1 MILKGSDTVEVTV
14 SDNSDIIQKFKE
26 NNIPSVNSTSSDI
39 TLCNQTSIETKN
51 NFLGENINNLYENII
66 NNFIFFFKPL
76 LEPVMVSYP
85 NQQLAEQIY
94 VISIMLLIISLTIT
108 FFFLI
113 LLFNLLIVNYGEQ
126 ISNKINYKFITWY
139 IKLQTKFIKIE
150 IFILSMI
157 ILYFMSYLIMG
168 LHFIATHPIIF
179 K

>member
-14 SDNSDIIQKFKE
+14 PDNSDIITKFKE
-26 NNIPSVNSTSSDI
+26 NNIPCSSLPKTGQEVVNSTSSDI

-51 NFLGENINNLYENII
+51 NFYLLPQTGENINNFYENII
-66 NNFIFFFKPL
+66 NNFIYFFKPL

-113 LLFNLLIVNYGEQ
+113 ILFNLLIVNYGEQ

-139 IKLQTKFIKIE
+139 IKL
-150 IFILSMI
+150 L
-157 ILYFMSYLIMG
+157 
-168 LHFIATHPIIF
+168 A
-179 K
+179 